1 VLDGLDLQS
10 ELLKEMAM
18 NNKQENDGVILEG
31 IETARVEE
39 TIAPSK

>member
-1 VLDGLDLQS
+1 MDWTLNQNFL
-10 ELLKEMAM
+10 EEIAM
-18 NNKQENDGVILEG
+18 NNKQKNDGVILEG